1 MRFLALVVFSLA
13 GLTGCISAVPPSLEV
28 VGAEIT
34 QSSPEGTRVEVAV
47 VMSNPN
53 DVPIQLPEASYSVSV
68 ADAGSYAY
76 IELPAQ
82 VLGPKGV
89 QAMRFPAAIET
100 DGQSLSGRAWEISGS
115 VTYSPEN
122 YLRTFLTETG
132 VPLPLVLFS
141 GKGVLE

>member
-1 MRFLALVVFSLA
+1 MRFVAVIVICVA

-28 VGAEIT
+28 VGAELT
-34 QSSPEGTRVEVAV
+34 QESPQGARVEVAV

-53 DVPIQLPEASYSVSV
+53 DVAIQLPEASYTLSV

-76 IELPAQ
+76 VEIPAR

-89 QAMRFPAAIET
+89 QAIRLPAAIQT
-100 DGQSLSGRAWEISGS
+100 DGQALSGKSWEINGS

-122 YLRTFLTETG
+122 YLRSFLTETG
-132 VPLPLVLFS
+132 IPLPLVLFS